1 MFALRVLRWRGSC
14 CVPRQ
19 RNGHIVMSSVGVGV
33 SQCAT
38 SRFLVS
44 VSGFRTKCGIE
55 TAKRPALGS
64 HDERRLRT
72 NAHLRNAADGVNRS
86 VSRFLRLVSLLD
98 FCLEA
103 EPSVSQFL
111 RLVSDLSFCVCY
123 ASKPSPQFLSFCG
136 WFRISVSASVTQQKS
151 TLQFLCVTD
160 AETEILPSVGIS
172 RFLVSVS
179 RLRAKLSTIV
189 GPKST

>member
-14 CVPRQ
+14 CVPCQ
-19 RNGHIVMSSVGVGV
+19 RNGHIVMSGVGVGV

-44 VSGFRTKCGIE
+44 RFRASRSAGIE

-98 FCLEA
+98 FCLDA
-103 EPSVSQFL
+103 EPSVSQCL

-136 WFRISVSASVTQQKS
+136 WFRISVSASVTQQKPR
-151 TLQFLCVTD
+151 FNFCV
-160 AETEILPSVGIS
+160 
-172 RFLVSVS
+172 
-179 RLRAKLSTIV
+179 
-189 GPKST
+189 